1 MFFYCL
7 LGGKMKRFLGLDI
20 GGTKCAVVI
29 GDATKESSPRT
40 RWTDS
45 KIRLN
50 VLNGFLVCK

>member
-1 MFFYCL
+1 MLFYCL

-20 GGTKCAVVI
+20 GDTKCAVVI

-40 RWTDS
+40 MWTDL

-50 VLNGFLVCK
+50 VLNGFLICK